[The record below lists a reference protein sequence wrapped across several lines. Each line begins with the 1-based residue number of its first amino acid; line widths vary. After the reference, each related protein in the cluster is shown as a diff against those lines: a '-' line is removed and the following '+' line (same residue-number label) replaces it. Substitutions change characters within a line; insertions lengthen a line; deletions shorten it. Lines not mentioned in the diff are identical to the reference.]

1 MDDFFNDLLT
11 YDNSMLETAIGG
23 METMTEGGESA
34 EAYKLVVAVCKDII
48 ARRGGGAAAMD
59 EDKEE
64 AQEEEQEDQE
74 EEDKPDDDMQTEG
87 SQEDAEAAGQEEEGA
102 NALAAAAEAEE
113 ADDMETEVEV
123 PEWAEAEIKAAIEA
137 KEQGDAESIRTNF
150 TDMLSMDPDILLRG
164 VLQMKGQLPAEQED
178 DEEEPEEPSDGDKY
192 MKRMVEFGTKV
203 YLKTEAV
210 AEMMNR
216 KLKEADSLV
225 QDAQLPGVCCWSCCS
240 GHLKIL
246 VISRWRRARM
256 RSRCSR
262 DKTPSLTCSKALW

>member
-1 MDDFFNDLLT
+1 
-11 YDNSMLETAIGG
+11 
-23 METMTEGGESA
+23 
-34 EAYKLVVAVCKDII
+34 
-48 ARRGGGAAAMD
+48 MD

-64 AQEEEQEDQE
+64 AQEEEQ
-74 EEDKPDDDMQTEG
+74 EDKPDDDMQTEG
-87 SQEDAEAAGQEEEGA
+87 SQEDAEAAGQDEEGA

-113 ADDMETEVEV
+113 ADDMETEVKV
-123 PEWAEAEIKAAIEA
+123 GSPEWAEAEIKAAIEA
-137 KEQGDAESIRTNF
+137 KELDGATPEAVRENF
-150 TDMLSMDPDILLRG
+150 TSLLSADPDALLSG
-164 VLQMKGQLPAEQED
+164 VLEMKGQLPAEQED
-178 DEEEPEEPSDGDKY
+178 DEEEPAEPSDEVKY
-192 MKRMVEFGTKV
+192 LKRMVEFGTKV